1 MKSFTFTKRKKSMR
15 KMLMT
20 FPGAEIYQIQKD
32 GIVSLPYNETE
43 HYKMTV
49 RFMRN
54 PESALEAILGE
65 KED

>member
-1 MKSFTFTKRKKSMR
+1 MR

-20 FPGAEIYQIQKD
+20 FPGAEIYQIQQD

-65 KED
+65 EED